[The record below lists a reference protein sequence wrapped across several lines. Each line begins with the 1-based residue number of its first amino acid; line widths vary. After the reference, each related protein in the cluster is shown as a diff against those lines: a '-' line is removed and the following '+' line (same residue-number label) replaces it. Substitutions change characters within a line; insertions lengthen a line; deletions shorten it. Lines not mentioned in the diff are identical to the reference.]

1 MLTILCSV
9 EEQIPYGEY
18 YARFNNVKF
27 NYNGYEVIVNG
38 NDNFYFKKLD
48 KYLIDLYADDQ
59 IINVEEGKNLYEIK
73 FKIHSYNQER
83 LFLVNTGG
91 IFYLEKCNANKNE
104 LICTIS
110 KERLEEI
117 MGKNNEKF
125 SFAFNN
131 GGDSEDSGGLQ
142 VSSYLYLNYKYPK
155 KEDIY
160 VKIIKLLSKCSHMD
174 TTIAYETNITNIS
187 RITPTFE
194 SFELSFNNLGKRS
207 CSLRKTDGIP
217 LLIICQMGFGNNKFN
232 NSLSEIKEEI
242 ILDNR
247 NIKYNFRIQ
256 PVKNT
261 EKFYACTSFGA
272 MNMWS
277 YPEVLD
283 FTIQDSITI
292 EYWMGNPSCLY
303 GIRLN
308 KDAPDL
314 ECENIKGFKR
324 CIVHKSHFKGKEN
337 GYYYTRYRNCLDL
350 LIVHLFFM
358 NFLPLKSF

>member
-1 MLTILCSV
+1 M
-9 EEQIPYGEY
+9 
-18 YARFNNVKF
+18 
-27 NYNGYEVIVNG
+27 
-38 NDNFYFKKLD
+38 
-48 KYLIDLYADDQ
+48 
-59 IINVEEGKNLYEIK
+59 EI
-73 FKIHSYNQER
+73 
-83 LFLVNTGG
+83 
-91 IFYLEKCNANKNE
+91 
-104 LICTIS
+104 
-110 KERLEEI
+110 
-117 MGKNNEKF
+117 
-125 SFAFNN
+125 
-131 GGDSEDSGGLQ
+131 
-142 VSSYLYLNYKYPK
+142 
-155 KEDIY
+155 
-160 VKIIKLLSKCSHMD
+160 
-174 TTIAYETNITNIS
+174 
-187 RITPTFE
+187 
-194 SFELSFNNLGKRS
+194 
-207 CSLRKTDGIP
+207 
-217 LLIICQMGFGNNKFN
+217 N

-337 GYYYTRYRNCLDL
+337 GYYYTRYRHCLDL